1 MTRQATDNLYIE
13 LDYFTPEEYYVYIG
27 EAQSQANSS
36 FSVSATVGVIKQAQS
51 QLTVNSSVSA
61 TISHIEGADLFAF
74 TEAQLA
80 IQISLI
86 KNTEITAASTFSV
99 AIDFVRQRD
108 TGSEQDAVISAIIAG
123 LRSRTVTLETQA
135 AFSLA
140 AEATR
145 IKGTSATLTST
156 FTQDVTALRIKQNT
170 TAGNG
175 RTASQKTVTR
185 TGNPVLSSA
194 QSQFGGHS
202 ARFEDGD
209 KLSVDSNID
218 FAFGTGAW
226 TIELWARLDQ
236 DDTSQALVDLRPNTN
251 SHQAVFLRVNSS
263 NDVELTV
270 NGDERIVSNNPSRL
284 FRNIWYHIAV
294 TKASNGVHRMFING
308 VQQTQTWSNSTAYT
322 QGPLNIGE
330 RVDGLNDFNGYIDD
344 LRIIKGTALYT
355 ANFTAPTSQLTDI
368 AGTVLLLNMNVVTD
382 TTNFVDTFTQPQI
395 TGLTYASSAQV
406 SPIIN
411 QIKGYS
417 ANVSATSNISAN
429 QIRIRDG
436 ASNNEVAFSLAADNT
451 KLIQYSSDLLSQST
465 VSAIISHI
473 EGADIVANGFASLS
487 AELSNVTKETAVA
500 LETTASQSTVT
511 GFLKSL
517 DSNLQS
523 TASILVLP
531 RILVRNTQLTVNS
544 GGIYNSHFIN
554 TSSKQFGAGSLSWNI
569 GDRIFPTSNIVW
581 TGSVFKTF
589 TTGYTWTSSDGLTW
603 TRTTN
608 NLSYSIGIKISFV
621 NARYCFLD
629 GSSLQYSTDGDSW
642 STSTITNLTSGRA
655 YSEVFYVNGQWRVFR
670 SQLNNEI
677 RVFSSTNLTSWT
689 NANLLNSVSSIRDIT
704 FNNGFVTI
712 SYYFEQFPNYTN
724 SQLRWN
730 GTTTNFWTIVT
741 STSLQ
746 IQNGAWDGSNTQI
759 STLGSTVG
767 TSRIYVRVNTTV
779 TNYDIAGNVVD
790 VNFVNGRWFI
800 STDIGIYS
808 GTDPNNLT
816 LVDSVATERVIF
828 ASSRYLSY
836 SENTN
841 SLGFIRHSTNATTW
855 ASDQVENISGVPG
868 SIVYS
873 RDNNSDLG
881 NFSTIDFWVNLTGG
895 AAGIAFI
902 ARVIEIVESA
912 SRYLRISV
920 FSDSNPNNNFVI
932 VSKFYDGA
940 GDSVDARPLPY
951 GWNHIRIV
959 QNGSNARIFANGV
972 SEDTSNSWPTG
983 QIIAPVVI
991 NNSIYPFDELLISD
1005 SQLSL
1010 VTDTTCVVPTQPWE
1024 NNTNTDLLLHFD
1036 SDLFDDSRF
1045 NPIISAALAT
1055 VTQVSAFT
1063 RVDYNSSIDLVSNSN
1078 LSCSAQKSAEII
1090 LSAFSDANLTAS
1102 IDKIKNANADLV
1114 SESVVSVTAN
1124 SLIIGEAD
1132 LNVEFNQTTD
1142 SDRIRDTV
1150 ISTESIA
1157 TQLSAVVKIATFFI
1171 NADVVAQMAINAVK
1185 TTDVDSSQSAISNIS
1200 IDAIRSVDYSA
1211 DISGVALTDV
1221 SADRT
1226 RSTLVTLASTASV
1239 NALANADRSAEA
1251 VLTSEFV
1258 ADITTQGL
1266 IDIIALVMSSGI
1278 LALTPNIIKSTAVD
1292 LDSEFTQTTETFDSL
1307 SQQASADLV
1316 SEFTQTTNNS
1326 RTRSVAISTDSVA
1339 SQLVAIAKI
1348 GQGLITLESACLL
1361 SCEALYTAGATVNA
1375 ESVAGVI
1382 TDISIIKQGQLD
1394 IQSQA
1399 DIEVEGTTNIVGEG
1413 HLDSEFALSTQA
1425 SIIQRLSA
1433 SITASTA
1440 LICDTGRVR
1449 PFASLEVSA
1458 ATMAVTGQ
1466 LIRDVV
1472 IVTEAIATEMVIG
1485 NKLILINA
1493 NLVSRFTV
1501 TVNTSVVHLNEYV
1514 YVIPAE
1520 GRSYTINGESRE
1532 RKIAGESREFTI
1544 RR

>member
-1 MTRQATDNLYIE
+1 MTRETTDQLYIE

-27 EAQSQANSS
+27 EAQSQATSS

-86 KNTEITAASTFSV
+86 KNTEITAASTFSI

-156 FTQDVTALRIKQNT
+156 FTQTTTPLRIKQNT

-185 TGNPVLSSA
+185 TGNTVLSSA

-202 ARFEDGD
+202 ALFDGNGD
-209 KLSVDSNID
+209 RLDIASTAD
-218 FAFGTGAW
+218 FGFGTGNI
-226 TIELWARLDQ
+226 TIEFWARPISLGSANTVVDFR
-236 DDTSQALVDLRPNTN
+236 TSGSSTRLGFSYVSSRMSVRIGSTEILSHGSNSPTNTW
-251 SHQAVFLRVNSS
+251 Q
-263 NDVELTV
+263 
-270 NGDERIVSNNPSRL
+270 
-284 FRNIWYHIAV
+284 HIAY
-294 TKASNGVHRMFING
+294 TRQSNTHRLFING
-308 VQQTQTWSNSTAYT
+308 QLTDTAT
-322 QGPLNIGE
+322 NTSDFGSAEQLRIGE
-330 RVDGLNDFNGYIDD
+330 RYDGTFDYHGYIDD

-355 ANFTAPTSQLTDI
+355 ANFTAPTSQLTDVS
-368 AGTVLLLNMNVVTD
+368 GTVLLLNMNVVTD

-436 ASNNEVAFSLAADNT
+436 ASDNEVAFSLAADNT

-621 NARYCFLD
+621 NARYCFLL

-642 STSTITNLTSGRA
+642 STATITNLTSGSA

-670 SQLNNEI
+670 SSLNNEI

-689 NANLLNSVSSIRDIT
+689 NANLVNSVSTIRDIT
-704 FNNGFVTI
+704 FNNSFVTI

-730 GTTTNFWTIVT
+730 GTTIQTNFWTIVT

-759 STLGSTVG
+759 SALGDTVG
-767 TSRIYVRVNTTV
+767 TSRIYVRAFTTV

-808 GTDPNNLT
+808 GTDPNSLT

-828 ASSRYLSY
+828 GSSRYLSY

-895 AAGIAFI
+895 AAGVADIT
-902 ARVIEIVESA
+902 RVIEIAESA

-932 VSKFYDGA
+932 VSKSYNSV
-940 GDSVDARPLPY
+940 GDSLDARPLPY

-1005 SQLSL
+1005 SQLSS
-1010 VTDTTCVVPTQPWE
+1010 VSDTTCVVPTQPWE

-1036 SDLFDDSRF
+1036 TDLNDDSRF

-1055 VTQVSAFT
+1055 VAQVSAFT
-1063 RVDYNSSIDLVSNSN
+1063 RVDYNVSIDLVSNSN
-1078 LSCSAQKSAEII
+1078 LSCSVQKSTEII
-1090 LSAFSDANLTAS
+1090 LSAFSDANLSVS

-1114 SESVVSVTAN
+1114 SESAVSVTAN

-1185 TTDVDSSQSAISNIS
+1185 TTDVDSSQSAIINIS

-1211 DISGVALTDV
+1211 DISGVALTVV

-1266 IDIIALVMSSGI
+1266 IDIIALVMSSGT

-1292 LDSEFTQTTETFDSL
+1292 LGSEFTQTTETFDSL
-1307 SQQASADLV
+1307 SQRASADLV
-1316 SEFTQTTNNS
+1316 SEFTQTTNNA

-1339 SQLVAIAKI
+1339 SQLTAIAKI

-1361 SCEALYTAGATVNA
+1361 SCEAVYTSSTTISLA
-1375 ESVAGVI
+1375 SVAGVI

-1413 HLDSEFALSTQA
+1413 HLDSEFALSAQGQITQTISA
-1425 SIIQRLSA
+1425 ALSV
-1433 SITASTA
+1433 STA
-1440 LICDTGRVR
+1440 LICDTDRVR

-1472 IVTEAIATEMVIG
+1472 IVTEAIATEMVITD
-1485 NKLILINA
+1485 LIIGIEADLI
-1493 NLVSRFTV
+1493 SRFTV
-1501 TVNTSVVHLNEYV
+1501 TINTSVVHLNEYV
-1514 YVIPAE
+1514 YVIP
-1520 GRSYTINGESRE
+1520 GESRE
-1532 RKIAGESREFTI
+1532 RKIAGESREVTI